1 MNQPSIQRVVRAI
14 RRRVHLPA
22 PLFRLFHAGKPA
34 YDCPVCSYQGPFR
47 DQVGQWISKR
57 NTACPAC
64 GSTERTRMLWLVLN
78 EVLDAVDSHT
88 KRAIHFAPEPLLSP
102 LLRTKF
108 AAYETSSFDG
118 AQADHRADL
127 RSLPFSDA
135 SYDVVIASHVLEH
148 IQEDRLALR
157 EIRRVLKP
165 GGVAIL
171 PVPLVGQ
178 TTVEYGAP
186 RPEEEGHVRAAGLD
200 YYDRYRDCFTRI
212 DIKGAEDYSDRFH
225 LLPDIVNRPS
235 LGVQYIPVC
244 HA

>member
-1 MNQPSIQRVVRAI
+1 MKHQSMQRVVRAV
-14 RRRVHLPA
+14 RRRVHLPVS
-22 PLFRLFHAGKPA
+22 LFRLFSAGKPS
-34 YDCPVCSYQGPFR
+34 YECPVCGYQGPFR
-47 DQVGQWISKR
+47 NQAGHWISKR

-64 GSTERTRMLWLVLN
+64 GSTERTRMLWLVLS
-78 EVLDAVDSHT
+78 EVLDGIDARS

-102 LLRTKF
+102 LLRTRF
-108 AAYETSSFDG
+108 AVYETSSFDG
-118 AQADHRADL
+118 GQTDHQADL
-127 RSLPFSDA
+127 RALPFPDA
-135 SYDVVIASHVLEH
+135 SYDVLIASHVLEH
-148 IQEDRLALR
+148 IQEDRLALG

-171 PVPLVGQ
+171 PVPLVSQ

-200 YYDRYRDCFTRI
+200 YYDRYRDCFTRV
-212 DIKGAEDYSDRFH
+212 DIKGAQDYGDRFH
-225 LLPDIVNRPS
+225 LLPEIVNRPS